1 MDILKRN
8 AIEISGLKNIVTKFN
23 IIEGSNIRL
32 GTANSRVN
40 EVEDRWVKNVHTK
53 VCREKKE

>member
-8 AIEISGLKNIVTKFN
+8 TIEIPGLKNTVTKFN
-23 IIEGSNIRL
+23 IIEGSNVRL
-32 GTANSRVN
+32 GTANSRVD
-40 EVEDRWVKNVHTK
+40 EVEDKSVKNVHTK

>member
-8 AIEISGLKNIVTKFN
+8 TIEIPGLKNTVTKFN

-32 GTANSRVN
+32 GTANSRVD
-40 EVEDRWVKNVHTK
+40 EVEDRSVKNVHTK